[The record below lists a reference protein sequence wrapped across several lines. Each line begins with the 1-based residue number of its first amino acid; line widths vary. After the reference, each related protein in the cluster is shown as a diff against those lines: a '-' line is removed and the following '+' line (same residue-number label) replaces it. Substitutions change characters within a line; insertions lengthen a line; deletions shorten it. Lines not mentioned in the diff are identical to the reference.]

1 MNTLYYSLASK
12 ELTREP
18 DGLQLI
24 HPMNSFPLFPPGLP
38 LPTLVRQL
46 GLIPRKGMG
55 QNFLID
61 ENISEKIV
69 RYSQVQSDD
78 RVVEI
83 GPGLGSLTRHLARMV
98 KHLIVIEMDQR
109 LLTVLRHRVGED
121 VSMTVEWADALR
133 FDFLALSQ
141 TLGGP
146 IKIVANLPYNISS
159 PLLVHLLDHRLAMET
174 MTLMFQKEV
183 AQRITAPPGGR
194 DYGSLS
200 VQTTQW
206 MVVESLFDVGPQ
218 AFYPVPKVQ
227 STVVHMRRRSQP
239 LAAVD
244 DATLFRQVVRTAF
257 GQRRKTL
264 TNALK
269 PMHPNPK
276 SWLMDADIDPSR
288 RAETLDCHEFAR
300 LTNTLGSHS
309 R

>member
-1 MNTLYYSLASK
+1 MSINPVSPST
-12 ELTREP
+12 P
-18 DGLQLI
+18 
-24 HPMNSFPLFPPGLP
+24 FPPGLP

-69 RYSQVQSDD
+69 RCSQVQPSD

-83 GPGLGSLTRHLARMV
+83 GPGLGSLTRHLSRIV
-98 KHLIVIEMDQR
+98 HHLTVIEMDQR
-109 LLTVLRHRVGED
+109 LLTVLRQRVGED
-121 VSMTVEWADALR
+121 VPMTVEWADALQ
-133 FDFLALSQ
+133 FDFLHLSQ

-159 PLLVHLLDHRLAMET
+159 PLLVHLLDHRLAIDT

-183 AQRITAPPGGR
+183 AQRIAAPPGGR

-206 MVVESLFDVGPQ
+206 MVVEQMFDVGPQ

-227 STVVHMRRRSQP
+227 STVVHMQRRSQP
-239 LAAVD
+239 LAQVD
-244 DATLFRQVVRTAF
+244 DEMLFRQVIRTAF

-269 PMHPNPK
+269 PLHPNPK
-276 SWLMDADIDPSR
+276 SWLIAADIDPSR

-300 LTNTLGSHS
+300 LTNTLGA
-309 R
+309 RKE